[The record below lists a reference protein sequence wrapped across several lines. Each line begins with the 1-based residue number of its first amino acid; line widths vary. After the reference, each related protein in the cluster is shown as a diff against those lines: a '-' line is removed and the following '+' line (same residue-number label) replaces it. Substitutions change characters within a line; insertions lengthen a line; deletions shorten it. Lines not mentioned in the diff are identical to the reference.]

1 MVYKTLIEVLKE
13 LPNVAPIKAKKQV
26 TLALMESEDAF
37 NQNYRIGDFAF
48 TQDDIDEIYIRTFSF
63 HGETIRTSPVGA
75 KILIGLYQKGLLA
88 MKPKTHVQEPLTEIV
103 NYAAR
108 SESYKKD
115 CAEKARQE
123 YLIDHPSEITEED
136 FSYYILDNVLYRQCG
151 QGSHSLNIA
160 NIEVNKLV
168 CPYKSNS
175 GKSSDSDVTISW
187 IGSDG
192 KPHILNKPSIYRGN
206 RRSAPNRN
214 WGLGRE

>member
-1 MVYKTLIEVLKE
+1 MNIENENPENENANPEINSTENQTVEATAEPLHSDS
-13 LPNVAPIKAKKQV
+13 
-26 TLALMESEDAF
+26 ESE
-37 NQNYRIGDFAF
+37 
-48 TQDDIDEIYIRTFSF
+48 TEKP
-63 HGETIRTSPVGA
+63 ET
-75 KILIGLYQKGLLA
+75 
-88 MKPKTHVQEPLTEIV
+88 
-103 NYAAR
+103 
-108 SESYKKD
+108 
-115 CAEKARQE
+115 
-123 YLIDHPSEITEED
+123 EITEED